1 MSRIFIDQNLKPHS
15 SLVLTEEEHHYIK
28 NVLRMNIGDP
38 LYLFNGGE
46 EEFSAKITAMDKNK
60 TTLQILTSQKTDKES
75 PLEIVIGQGIPK
87 GSKFDDLIPKVT
99 ELGVSELV
107 PLITERSDLKKASPQ
122 KVLRWQKIAQMS
134 SQQTGR
140 TKVPKIS
147 SPLTLSDFLNHYP
160 QHEKIIFYEL
170 EASKTFKDILAT
182 TCATRFCLLIG
193 PEGGFSPEEITKSQ
207 KAKFHVVSLG
217 KRILR
222 TETVAPAVTA
232 ILQYV
237 KGDLNRV

>member
-1 MSRIFIDQNLKPHS
+1 MSRIFVAQNLKTKT
-15 SLVLTEEEHHYIK
+15 SLTLTGPDYHYVK
-28 NVLRMNIGDP
+28 NVLRMKVRDP

-46 EEFSAKITAMDKNK
+46 EEFEAKIDSIDKKNI
-60 TTLQILTSQKTDKES
+60 ILHILLSRTCAKES
-75 PLEIVIGQGIPK
+75 PLEIVIGQGLPK

-99 ELGVSELV
+99 ELGVSKLI
-107 PLITERSDLKKASPQ
+107 PLITERSDLKKTSSQ

-140 TKVPKIS
+140 TKVPQIP
-147 SPLTLSDFLNHYP
+147 SPIPLSDFLTDHP
-160 QHEKIIFYEL
+160 QHEKILFYEL
-170 EASKTFKDILAT
+170 ENSKDFKTVLT
-182 TCATRFCLLIG
+182 SSTATRFCLLIG
-193 PEGGFSPEEITKSQ
+193 PEGGFSPQEIEQ
-207 KAKFHVVSLG
+207 AQQEKFHIVSLG